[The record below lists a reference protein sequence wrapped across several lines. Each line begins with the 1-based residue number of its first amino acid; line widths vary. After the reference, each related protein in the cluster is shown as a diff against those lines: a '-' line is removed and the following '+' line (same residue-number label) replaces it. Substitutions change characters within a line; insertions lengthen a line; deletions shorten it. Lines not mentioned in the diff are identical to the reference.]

1 MHHSISSSCLLP
13 VLVVSIRGW
22 IHSFLQGDQSG
33 LVSQLRIADFSNVG
47 FYSKRVNIQGPCK
60 MSLKMLKI
68 YKYFLKFEVSKKYIN
83 VKFVIL
89 VSSTEIHRIYD
100 HIDKLVIFVLT
111 HGTKMPY
118 YIQSGIFL
126 CTSCHETS
134 PKMRNKMHETNQAI
148 VMASMPR
155 HLFIRK
161 SRYHVQHISSHTVL
175 YKYSLHV

>member
-1 MHHSISSSCLLP
+1 M
-13 VLVVSIRGW
+13 
-22 IHSFLQGDQSG
+22 
-33 LVSQLRIADFSNVG
+33 LVSTQKGEI
-47 FYSKRVNIQGPCK
+47 YRVLAKYRKKCWKHTNIFEIWSAKEIYQCK
-60 MSLKMLKI
+60 VRQTKG
-68 YKYFLKFEVSKKYIN
+68 
-83 VKFVIL
+83 IL
-89 VSSTEIHRIYD
+89 VSSTQIHRIYD